1 MNDSRSAGKIYDF
14 LKTVP
19 PFHLMP
25 DPEIRDLSRTLTL
38 EHFHR
43 DQVILSPSASPT
55 RFLYLIR
62 SGEVQLIPPGG
73 PKGSEGTV
81 VDMRGEGEFFGF
93 FSLLGNRPSPFT
105 IVAEKD
111 TLCFLL
117 DKNSFL
123 RLLDT
128 YPDVLLYFT
137 MGPSKGFKTAVPGRS
152 AEETGPSPSGPE
164 PDVLFFTAR
173 VRDIMHPHVA
183 TCPETESVVAAARLM
198 TTRGVGSL
206 IVVDPGQKPIGI
218 LTDGDLR
225 RKVIASGQL
234 KDVPVQG
241 IMSHPLSAVAPDAFL
256 FDAILVMIHKRIKY
270 LPVLRGQDLAGI
282 LSERDLMISQGNNP
296 VAIIR
301 RIEQAPDLEELILI
315 RKEITHTLQVMLE
328 RGGQAREI
336 CQLITQLNDHLTVRI
351 IELSLADLARQGQRP
366 PPMPFVW
373 VSLGSEG
380 RQEQTLSTDQDNA
393 LIFGD
398 SDAETESRAKEYFLT
413 LAEQVVSGLER
424 CGFPRCNG
432 DMMASNP
439 QWCQPLRVWKD
450 YYRKWIFQRDLSAQ
464 DILISSIFFDFRTIY
479 GPEHLL
485 NELIA
490 SVRAAIPESK
500 VFLPHMALRSLEL
513 RTPLSFFNRF
523 VVERSGQYK
532 NRLNIKRH
540 GLMPLIDAVRIL
552 ALEQGI
558 FRTNTLDRIADLQEK
573 EIFAPGDGNN
583 LREAFNLM
591 MLLRLQHNLDQLKKG
606 EELDNYIE
614 PSELGTIQRSNLK
627 MAFKAIDRLQ
637 SQIEIRYGLTT
648 LRKR

>member
-1 MNDSRSAGKIYDF
+1 MKDTKSAGMIYDF

-19 PFHLMP
+19 PFHLLP
-25 DPEIRDLSRTLTL
+25 DAEIRDLSRTLTL
-38 EHFHR
+38 EHFHPE
-43 DQVILSPSASPT
+43 QVILSPASPPNQ
-55 RFLYLIR
+55 FLYLIR
-62 SGEVQLIPPGG
+62 SGEVRLIPFGG
-73 PKGSEGTV
+73 RKESAGPV

-105 IVAEKD
+105 IVAERD
-111 TLCFLL
+111 TVCFLL
-117 DKNSFL
+117 GKASFL

-137 MGPSKGFKTAVPGRS
+137 MGPSKGFKTSVPGRP
-152 AEETGPSPSGPE
+152 AEGSTAAPSGPE
-164 PDVLFFTAR
+164 PDILFFSAR

-183 TCPETESVVAAARLM
+183 VCPDNESVVAAARLM

-206 IVVDPGQKPIGI
+206 VVVDPAQNPIGI

-225 RKVIASGQL
+225 RKVIASGEL
-234 KDVPVQG
+234 KDVPVKG
-241 IMSHPLSAVAPDAFL
+241 VMSHPLSAVPPDAFL
-256 FDAILVMIHKRIKY
+256 FDAILLMIRKRIKY
-270 LPVLRGQDLAGI
+270 LPVLQGPDLAGI

-301 RIEQAPDLEELILI
+301 RIQQAPDLEELVLI
-315 RKEITHTLQVMLE
+315 RKEITHTLKVMLE

-351 IELSLADLARQGQRP
+351 IELAAGDLDREGKEAP
-366 PPMPFVW
+366 PLPFVW

-398 SDAETESRAKEYFLT
+398 SDPDSEADAKAYFLV
-413 LAEQVVSGLER
+413 LAERVVSGLER
-424 CGFPRCNG
+424 CGFPRCKG

-450 YYRKWIFQRDLSAQ
+450 YYQKWIFQRDLSAQ
-464 DILISSIFFDFRTIY
+464 DILISSIFFDFRAIY
-479 GPEHLL
+479 GPESLL
-485 NELIA
+485 NDLIA
-490 SVRAAIPESK
+490 SIKAAIPESK

-513 RTPLSFFNRF
+513 RTPLSFFNRL

-552 ALEQGI
+552 SLEQGI
-558 FRTNTLDRIADLQEK
+558 FRTNTLDRIAALMERD
-573 EIFAPGDGNN
+573 IFAPGDGNN

-591 MLLRLQHNLDQLKKG
+591 MLLRLHHNLEQLNQG

-614 PSELGTIQRSNLK
+614 PSELSTIQRSNLK